1 MELLKKLVHIII
13 FILFLG
19 ILIVNI
25 ASLNIISLILTI
37 ILILILIWIPKKY
50 KEYLLKN
57 RIIKYGIIILGIL
70 SIIIRIILINKLDF
84 IVTSD
89 FELYY
94 NTAKEIIAGN
104 ITNKYYLSFNGY
116 VYFFSYILSLIFRI
130 FGTSIKVALYFNIF
144 CQILTAFLLY
154 KLLHLKNDRLISIYG
169 SILWLL
175 LPTVFFATFLISTEN
190 LFLLCFII
198 TLYLFYILIEKRNV
212 NFKNIILFLIIGIL
226 ISISNNIRPIM
237 IIFIIAT
244 IIYFI
249 LTSKKIKE
257 YILLIFLLLGYFGTN
272 NIINN
277 WIEKKYDTTMQS
289 GALEWSIYFGSN
301 YELCGGWSEEDSN
314 YAFNVI
320 KNEGSGE
327 LLKDAFNR
335 FWNLKTSQK
344 ITLGM
349 CKYYNLWSDSNST
362 YVFFDLV
369 TNNNNQKYKLVFD
382 QISKIIVIIIILYVM
397 ISIIY
402 DIKKKKY
409 DNIFLEIFI
418 IGYIL
423 ANLLI
428 VVNGRY
434 NYILYP
440 LLLLLIKKRN
450 ENNMKEKISKLVNVY
465 KKYGFIGFCKKLRAY
480 IIANYLDKISF
491 KVIFNK
497 KKYRNE
503 IKNILKNNKYER
515 IILWRSSFG
524 YNVPLFQRPQHIAN
538 NLAKNNC
545 LVFYEVTTMTD
556 NIKTIKELKKNI
568 YLINF
573 NNMALNK
580 ILMQELSNIKKPK
593 YIQLYSTDWKLSVE
607 NIENYINNGYKF
619 IYEYIDDLSPELAG
633 TKNIPQNIIDKYNYV
648 MNHKNVY
655 VVVTADALEKEVIKH
670 RGKENLAFSSNGVDY
685 DFYKT
690 FDKDY
695 KFEKEFQDIINKKKP
710 IVMYYGA
717 LAKWFDYDLIKKIA
731 KTNNYSIVLFGI
743 KYDEA
748 YDQNMNNEENIY
760 FLGSRDYKVL
770 KNYAKYADVLTIPFV
785 INNITLATSPV
796 KIFEYMALHKPII
809 TTDMP
814 ECRKYKSVFIAKT
827 HDEFINNIEKALK
840 KEKDKKYIELLDKE
854 AKENDWKMKAKAIID
869 LIKKDEKK

>member
-244 IIYFI
+244 IIYFA

-257 YILLIFLLLGYFGTN
+257 YILLIVLLLGYFGTN

-327 LLKDAFNR
+327 
-335 FWNLKTSQK
+335 
-344 ITLGM
+344 
-349 CKYYNLWSDSNST
+349 
-362 YVFFDLV
+362 
-369 TNNNNQKYKLVFD
+369 
-382 QISKIIVIIIILYVM
+382 
-397 ISIIY
+397 
-402 DIKKKKY
+402 
-409 DNIFLEIFI
+409 
-418 IGYIL
+418 
-423 ANLLI
+423 
-428 VVNGRY
+428 
-434 NYILYP
+434 
-440 LLLLLIKKRN
+440 
-450 ENNMKEKISKLVNVY
+450 
-465 KKYGFIGFCKKLRAY
+465 
-480 IIANYLDKISF
+480 
-491 KVIFNK
+491 
-497 KKYRNE
+497 
-503 IKNILKNNKYER
+503 
-515 IILWRSSFG
+515 
-524 YNVPLFQRPQHIAN
+524 
-538 NLAKNNC
+538 
-545 LVFYEVTTMTD
+545 
-556 NIKTIKELKKNI
+556 
-568 YLINF
+568 
-573 NNMALNK
+573 
-580 ILMQELSNIKKPK
+580 
-593 YIQLYSTDWKLSVE
+593 
-607 NIENYINNGYKF
+607 
-619 IYEYIDDLSPELAG
+619 
-633 TKNIPQNIIDKYNYV
+633 
-648 MNHKNVY
+648 
-655 VVVTADALEKEVIKH
+655 
-670 RGKENLAFSSNGVDY
+670 
-685 DFYKT
+685 
-690 FDKDY
+690 
-695 KFEKEFQDIINKKKP
+695 
-710 IVMYYGA
+710 
-717 LAKWFDYDLIKKIA
+717 
-731 KTNNYSIVLFGI
+731 
-743 KYDEA
+743 
-748 YDQNMNNEENIY
+748 
-760 FLGSRDYKVL
+760 
-770 KNYAKYADVLTIPFV
+770 
-785 INNITLATSPV
+785 
-796 KIFEYMALHKPII
+796 
-809 TTDMP
+809 
-814 ECRKYKSVFIAKT
+814 
-827 HDEFINNIEKALK
+827 
-840 KEKDKKYIELLDKE
+840 
-854 AKENDWKMKAKAIID
+854 
-869 LIKKDEKK
+869 